1 MLLQQFNIENSKSWR
16 NITSFRKWP
25 IEETEIYVIGFSG
38 RGWGTTQTWNHGD
51 LRTNQGG
58 IQLHSEP
65 VSLVSTLFSVIVEFG
80 LVVFIIPNGQI
91 ITIKMLWSDG
101 CWVKSLKDQIVRT
114 FKTSRIFPLNSF
126 NFTLN
131 LECGKYQ
138 LLKTFVTTIA
148 FVSEGLWLYII
159 LFGMLSFNSIWLMD
173 VEVMFLNIRE
183 LEMFLNFKYFRL
195 KLECEKLAQ
204 EKTEMQRHYVMVSF
218 LINLFRSSSG
228 FKLKRGKLNIEI

>member
-1 MLLQQFNIENSKSWR
+1 MLLVF
-16 NITSFRKWP
+16 
-25 IEETEIYVIGFSG
+25 
-38 RGWGTTQTWNHGD
+38 
-51 LRTNQGG
+51 QGG
-58 IQLHSEP
+58 GGGPLKLGITETCERIKEEFNFIQNQYHSW
-65 VSLVSTLFSVIVEFG
+65 VLCFTVIVEFG
-80 LVVFIIPNGQI
+80 LVVYIIPNGQI

-159 LFGMLSFNSIWLMD
+159 LFWMLSFNSIWLMD

-228 FKLKRGKLNIEI
+228 FKLKRGKLNIWDLNPNVHLCVRYLWWGFTFPMEHDINTKC